1 MTATWRADSSEAMLR
16 SWFSAAC
23 SISYSSI
30 PYSRAHSISIL
41 YGQAFETG
49 PVETLPTGLD
59 VDLVNEIANW
69 SMSMPRVGA
78 CPQVDP
84 GIPTDCGSAPKPAP
98 RSSPS
103 KLPAKS
109 RAREAISE
117 KPLESSPSIQDA
129 AFAALQR
136 GMINAVSP
144 PGQPVC
150 RQPVRSDGAPTP
162 SVMPSI
168 RHDAVG
174 AGVGS
179 DRSLGATPGRSDS
192 EHRSADIRRS
202 PYVAAA
208 KKRGEV
214 HVRDDSGRE
223 PRITGRPEQSP
234 LHHGARAQQSVLKER
249 TAP

>member
-41 YGQAFETG
+41 YGQAIETG
-49 PVETLPTGLD
+49 PVETLPNGLD

-84 GIPTDCGSAPKPAP
+84 GVPTDCGPAPKPAP

-144 PGQPVC
+144 
-150 RQPVRSDGAPTP
+150 RSACMPPT
-162 SVMPSI
+162 SGRYAWSI
-168 RHDAVG
+168 RFRTSIRRHPTITLRRRGQEA
-174 AGVGS
+174 
-179 DRSLGATPGRSDS
+179 
-192 EHRSADIRRS
+192 RRS
-202 PYVAAA
+202 P
-208 KKRGEV
+208 
-214 HVRDDSGRE
+214 
-223 PRITGRPEQSP
+223 
-234 LHHGARAQQSVLKER
+234 RA
-249 TAP
+249 